1 MAGKYKA
8 RSPFLQRIYMPDD
21 AEIEN
26 SYPFSIPIVQK
37 APLDIEF
44 TTPVTIIAGENG
56 TGKSTILECIAYH
69 CGFNVSGGNKN
80 HLYTQNADI
89 APLATA
95 LRFSWRPKVTNG
107 FFMRAESFINFAGY
121 VDQLA
126 EETGRDALAPYGG
139 VSLNEQ
145 SHGEAF
151 LSLFENRFGRQG
163 IYILDEP
170 EAALSPSRQLQLI
183 AVLHELEQSN
193 NTQIIMATHSPM
205 LMCFPNARLLY
216 IDDGDIQETDYKH
229 TSHYQITRRFLE
241 NPQRYLQEIFD

>member
-1 MAGKYKA
+1 MSKKFNAN
-8 RSPFLQRIYMPDD
+8 SPFLQHIYMPKD
-21 AEIEN
+21 AEIGDQ
-26 SYPFSIPIVQK
+26 YPFSIPLVQN
-37 APLDIEF
+37 APLNIEF
-44 TTPVTIIAGENG
+44 TTPVTIFVGENG

-121 VDQLA
+121 VDKMA
-126 EETGRDALAPYGG
+126 EEDGAVALAPYGG

-151 LSLFENRFGRQG
+151 LSLFENRFGRKV

-183 AVLHELEQSN
+183 AVLHELTRSDSA
-193 NTQIIMATHSPM
+193 QIIMATHSPM
-205 LMCFPNARLLY
+205 LMSLPNARLLY
-216 IDDGDIQETDYKH
+216 IEDGTIRSY
-229 TSHYQITRRFLE
+229 S
-241 NPQRYLQEIFD
+241 